1 MSKDSRARK
10 VGQGIGAAI
19 LIAIIAG
26 LVFVHFS
33 PDYNMY
39 IVRSGS
45 MEPMINTG
53 DAVVIG
59 PVDGPFGGGLREGS
73 VVTYRRG
80 AELVTHRVL
89 SLDGDAL
96 VTKGDAVEDPDPWT
110 VTRQDIR
117 GVYLFRVPYIG
128 YASNFIRTQVGRYVA
143 ILVPGVIL
151 VALLFREARKRKKA
165 QAQHDGEEV
174 VYRGTEPNNN

>member
-1 MSKDSRARK
+1 MSQHNRAKK
-10 VGQGIGAAI
+10 VAQGIGAAI

-45 MEPMINTG
+45 MQPVINVG

-59 PVDGPFGGGLREGS
+59 PTDGQFGNGLQEGS
-73 VVTYRRG
+73 IVTYRHG
-80 AELVTHRVL
+80 PELITHRVL
-89 SLDGDAL
+89 SIEGDTL
-96 VTKGDAVEDPDPWT
+96 ITKGDAVEDPDPWP
-110 VTRQDIR
+110 VTRQSVG

-128 YASNFIRTQVGRYVA
+128 YASSFIRTPVGRYVS

-151 VALLFREARKRKKA
+151 VSLLFLEARKRKRA
-165 QAQHDGEEV
+165 QIQNEDKEIM
-174 VYRGTEPNNN
+174 YRNSKLNQ

>member
-1 MSKDSRARK
+1 VNKHNRARK

-45 MEPMINTG
+45 MQPVINTG

-59 PVDGPFGGGLREGS
+59 PTDGPFGNGLQEGS
-73 VVTYRRG
+73 IVTYRQG
-80 AELVTHRVL
+80 SELITHRVL
-89 SLDGDAL
+89 SIEGDTL

-110 VTRQDIR
+110 VTRQSVGGI
-117 GVYLFRVPYIG
+117 YLFRVPYIG
-128 YASNFIRTQVGRYVA
+128 YASNFIRTPVGRYVA

-165 QAQHDGEEV
+165 QLQNDEGGGDIS
-174 VYRGTEPNNN
+174 R